1 MATLKDTSI
10 DAVDYIKLPVGTTA
24 QRPSAVQGMMRINT
38 DAPGESDPILE
49 WYNGTEWGTIG
60 VRYQPIVATGGTVTT
75 HSVNGRQY
83 KVHTFTSAG
92 NSTFAVSNGGTD
104 AQVEVLLVAGGGGGG
119 NDNAGGGGAG
129 GLKYFG
135 ENTGPKTPNGGL
147 IGITAQ
153 NYTITVG
160 NYGNSA
166 QDNGTD
172 VGGNGGRAGN
182 GGNSSAFGQTATG
195 GGGGGSAPG
204 SPQGAF
210 DGGSGGGGIGNT
222 DGSQRVGQTVGGN
235 QGNNG
240 GTGSDGGGGG
250 GGGAGGVG
258 QNGDVRG
265 DKLGGTGGPGLQYDI
280 RTGSNEW
287 YAAGGGGGNQ
297 NSVNGTTGRRNQI
310 GGSGGSS
317 TNAGVTNSGSGGGG
331 GTYPQSHGSRGG
343 SGIVI
348 IRYPNE

>member
-10 DAVDYIKLPVGTTA
+10 DAQDYIQLPVGTTA
-24 QRPSAVQGMMRINT
+24 QRPTAQQGMMRVCTNF
-38 DAPGESDPILE
+38 PGESDPVLE
-49 WYNGTEWGTIG
+49 WYTGTEWSKLGTIFNP
-60 VRYQPIVATGGTVTT
+60 VQATGGTVTT
-75 HSVNGRQY
+75 HTVDGREY

-92 NSTFAVSNGGTD
+92 NNTFTVANVGTEGK
-104 AQVEVLLVAGGGGGG
+104 VEVLIVAGGGGGG

-129 GLKYFG
+129 GLLYYG
-135 ENTGPKTPNGGL
+135 ENTSPKTPNGGL
-147 IGITAQ
+147 VGIAAQ
-153 NYTITVG
+153 SYTITVG

-182 GGNSSAFGQTATG
+182 GGNSVAFGFTASG

-222 DGSQRVGQTVGGN
+222 DGSQRVGQGTSG

-240 GTGSDGGGGG
+240 GTGADGGGGG
-250 GGGAGGVG
+250 GGGAGGTG

-280 RTGSNEW
+280 RTGSNVW

-297 NSVNGTTGRRNQI
+297 NSVSGTTGRRNQI
-310 GGSGGSS
+310 GGSGGNS
-317 TNAGVTNSGSGGGG
+317 TSAGITNSGSGGGG
-331 GTYPQSHGSRGG
+331 GTYPQAHGSRGG